1 MTNSPTSA
9 YIPGISKKYTDNYR
23 RKPGDYVRSALKTG
37 LELEDNLGVNPYALG
52 VIGST
57 DSHTGLATAEEANFW
72 GKMSSGA
79 TPERNA
85 GPRNQI
91 VPAT

>member
-9 YIPGISKKYTDNYR
+9 YIPGISKKYALTIINRD
-23 RKPGDYVRSALKTG
+23 GDYVRSALKTG

-72 GKMSSGA
+72 GKMASGA

-91 VPAT
+91 VPTT